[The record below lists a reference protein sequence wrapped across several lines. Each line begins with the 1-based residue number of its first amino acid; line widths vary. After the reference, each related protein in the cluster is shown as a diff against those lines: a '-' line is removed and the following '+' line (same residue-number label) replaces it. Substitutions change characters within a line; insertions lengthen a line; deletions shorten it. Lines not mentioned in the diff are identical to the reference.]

1 MMQGWFELST
11 PAQAIPDSLK
21 AKATLLGL
29 LKIYLCKYRITNI
42 LSYSKNIGRF
52 QNYSSK

>member
-1 MMQGWFELST
+1 MMQGWFELSA

-29 LKIYLCKYRITNI
+29 FKNVFRRLYILC
-42 LSYSKNIGRF
+42 
-52 QNYSSK
+52 

>member
-1 MMQGWFELST
+1 MMQGWFELSA

-29 LKIYLCKYRITNI
+29 
-42 LSYSKNIGRF
+42 F
-52 QNYSSK
+52 QIINKKKQTCCFY